1 MYNHI
6 QYSIITKAVGG
17 RYVRDVHPHGRMMSP
32 LRLQQVQR
40 LHELAEPGK
49 RPSADHPKRSQKIEG
64 SQPGRHGGPFEAY
77 DKLRQ
82 RKQAKKKVE
91 VLSWNRKILCS
102 SSKPNLAGR
111 FLPFL
116 SCSVRSLQWKDSV
129 LGPRVQGSG
138 TNRILKSPWTW
149 WNHSILSTFQLSS
162 CVSLEMNLQIAS
174 VGESGWSSMP
184 FCKHL
189 ASEMTWLMLRVLCSI
204 NMTSCSH
211 YGFKNIGNIDTIW
224 VCLKIGYIP
233 NYSHLIG
240 IMIINQW
247 VHYFQTHPY

>member
-6 QYSIITKAVGG
+6 QYSITTKAVGG
-17 RYVRDVHPHGRMMSP
+17 RYVRDVHPHGLIMSP
-32 LRLQQVQR
+32 LRLQQVRR

-111 FLPFL
+111 FLLFL
-116 SCSVRSLQWKDSV
+116 SCSLRSLQWKDSV
-129 LGPRVQGSG
+129 LGPRVQGSR
-138 TNRILKSPWTW
+138 TNRILKSPWMMKSQYSKYVSVVKLRFSGNEFANRLRRW
-149 WNHSILSTFQLSS
+149 VWLVVHAVLQALGLRNDMADAACAMQHWHDILQSLQFQKHRQYWHNIKAGWFQLATWH
-162 CVSLEMNLQIAS
+162 L
-174 VGESGWSSMP
+174 P
-184 FCKHL
+184 FHWAAGPGAVRPQEL
-189 ASEMTWLMLRVLCSI
+189 GVYW
-204 NMTSCSH
+204 
-211 YGFKNIGNIDTIW
+211 
-224 VCLKIGYIP
+224 
-233 NYSHLIG
+233 
-240 IMIINQW
+240 
-247 VHYFQTHPY
+247 